1 MATRVAIR
9 VTGSARSVPA
19 SVKPSTSGN
28 PMAIQLSM
36 PSKDGASGCQGQPD
50 SASAEK
56 KKAPDIR
63 GLVHLECSSLLAFA
77 ESGITP
83 TRISMAE
90 LSL

>member
-36 PSKDGASGCQGQPD
+36 PSKDGASGCQG
-50 SASAEK
+50 
-56 KKAPDIR
+56 
-63 GLVHLECSSLLAFA
+63 
-77 ESGITP
+77 
-83 TRISMAE
+83 
-90 LSL
+90 